1 MAIQSDVLVV
11 MAAYN
16 DRILL
21 GEVAGVLLGAQR
33 SVGPDT
39 G

>member
-1 MAIQSDVLVV
+1 MAIQSGALVA

-16 DRILL
+16 DRVFL